1 MIIYLIRLKFLSII
15 DQFLPNLD
23 GLFIEINSFIELF
36 FGYMKYIFFGI
47 LLIIGILTL
56 LSLRG
61 KYFFE
66 RIRYSKEQKLADN
79 PMTKPRM
86 VLGILYIVFAFGI
99 LLDWFTYFLLAVLDP
114 LPDRFIFNFISLSGI
129 IDPFA
134 TNNISDISKAVH
146 PYEKTIYYGVAIVS
160 FMAILTITISLWQ
173 IINKEGTKTKKS
185 ITSLITGI
193 VTGLIAGFTTCLP
206 LFL

>member
-1 MIIYLIRLKFLSII
+1 MRIFNQIIP
-15 DQFLPNLD
+15 FLPNFD
-23 GLFIEINSFIELF
+23 ELFIEINSFIELV
-36 FGYMKYIFFGI
+36 FGYLKYVFFCI

-61 KYFFE
+61 KYFLE

-79 PMTKPRM
+79 PMTKPRLI
-86 VLGILYIVFAFGI
+86 LGSLYIFFAFGI
-99 LLDWFTYFLLAVLDP
+99 LLDFFTFFLLVVLDP
-114 LPDRFIFNFISLSGI
+114 LPDRFIFNFVSFSGL

-134 TNNISDISKAVH
+134 LNGVSDISKAVY

-160 FMAILTITISLWQ
+160 FMALLTITISLWQ
-173 IINKEGTKTKKS
+173 IINKEGKATKKS
-185 ITSLITGI
+185 IVSLISGT
-193 VTGLIAGFTTCLP
+193 VTGLLAGFTTCLP

>member
-1 MIIYLIRLKFLSII
+1 MITYLFRVNFLSII
-15 DQFLPNLD
+15 NQFLPNFD
-23 GLFIEINSFIELF
+23 GLFIEINSFIELV
-36 FGYMKYIFFGI
+36 FGYMKYVFFGI

-66 RIRYSKEQKLADN
+66 RIRYSEEKKLADN
-79 PMTKPRM
+79 PMTKPRLI
-86 VLGILYIVFAFGI
+86 LGSLYIVFAFGI

-114 LPDRFIFNFISLSGI
+114 LPDRLVFNFISLSGI

-134 TNNISDISKAVH
+134 TNNISDISKTVY

-160 FMAILTITISLWQ
+160 FMALLTITISLWQ

-185 ITSLITGI
+185 MISLITGI
-193 VTGLIAGFTTCLP
+193 VIGLIAGFTTCLP

>member
-1 MIIYLIRLKFLSII
+1 MITGIFYGINQI
-15 DQFLPNLD
+15 LPNFND
-23 GLFIEINSFIELF
+23 LFIEINSFIELF
-36 FGYMKYIFFGI
+36 FGYMKYVFFAI

-61 KYFFE
+61 KYILE

-79 PMTKPRM
+79 PMTKPR
-86 VLGILYIVFAFGI
+86 LILATLYILFAFGI
-99 LLDWFTYFLLAVLDP
+99 LLDWFTFFLLAVLDP
-114 LPDRFIFNFISLSGI
+114 LPDRLIFNFVSFSGL

-134 TNNISDISKAVH
+134 LNNISDISKTTY

-160 FMAILTITISLWQ
+160 FMALLTITISLWQ
-173 IINKEGTKTKKS
+173 IINKERPVSKKS
-185 ITSLITGI
+185 IVSLMGGI
-193 VTGLIAGFTTCLP
+193 VTGLLTGFTTCLP

>member
-1 MIIYLIRLKFLSII
+1 MSTYVKFLSII
-15 DQFLPNLD
+15 DQFLPNFD
-23 GLFIEINSFIELF
+23 ELFIEINSFIELV
-36 FGYMKYIFFGI
+36 FGYMKYVFFGI

-61 KYFFE
+61 KYFLE
-66 RIRYSKEQKLADN
+66 RIRYSKEEKLANN
-79 PMTKPRM
+79 PMTKPRLI
-86 VLGILYIVFAFGI
+86 LGAFYIVFAFGI
-99 LLDWFTYFLLAVLDP
+99 LLDWFTYFLLVVLDP

-134 TNNISDISKAVH
+134 LNNISDISKAVY
-146 PYEKTIYYGVAIVS
+146 PYEITIYYGVAIVS
-160 FMAILTITISLWQ
+160 FTALLTITISLWQ
-173 IINKEGTKTKKS
+173 IINKEGTIAKKS

-193 VTGLIAGFTTCLP
+193 VTGLLAGFTTCFP

>member
-1 MIIYLIRLKFLSII
+1 MSTYVKFLSLI
-15 DQFLPNLD
+15 DQFLPNFD
-23 GLFIEINSFIELF
+23 ELFIEINSFIEMV
-36 FGYMKYIFFGI
+36 FGYMKYVFFG
-47 LLIIGILTL
+47 LLLVIGILTL

-79 PMTKPRM
+79 PMTKPRLI
-86 VLGILYIVFAFGI
+86 LGSLYIVFAFGI

-129 IDPFA
+129 VDPFA
-134 TNNISDISKAVH
+134 LNNISDISKAVY
-146 PYEKTIYYGVAIVS
+146 PYEITIYYVVAIVS
-160 FMAILTITISLWQ
+160 FMALLTITISLWQ
-173 IINKEGTKTKKS
+173 IINKEGAITKNS

-193 VTGLIAGFTTCLP
+193 VTGLLAGFTTCFP

>member
-1 MIIYLIRLKFLSII
+1 MIIYLFRVKFLSII

-36 FGYMKYIFFGI
+36 FGYMKYIFFAI

-61 KYFFE
+61 KYFLE
-66 RIRYSKEQKLADN
+66 RLRYSKEQKLADN

-86 VLGILYIVFAFGI
+86 ILGSVYIVFAFGI
-99 LLDWFTYFLLAVLDP
+99 LLNWFTYFLLAVLDP
-114 LPDRFIFNFISLSGI
+114 LPDRLIFNYISLSGI

-134 TNNISDISKAVH
+134 TNNISEISKTVY
-146 PYEKTIYYGVAIVS
+146 PYENYGVVILS
-160 FMAILTITISLWQ
+160 FLSLLTITISLWQ
-173 IINKEGTKTKKS
+173 IINKKGTNTKKS
-185 ITSLITGI
+185 IISLITGV

>member
-1 MIIYLIRLKFLSII
+1 MSTYVKFLSII
-15 DQFLPNLD
+15 DQFLPNFD
-23 GLFIEINSFIELF
+23 ELFIEINSFIELV
-36 FGYMKYIFFGI
+36 FGYMKYVFFGL

-66 RIRYSKEQKLADN
+66 RIRYSKEEKLANN
-79 PMTKPRM
+79 PMTKPRLI
-86 VLGILYIVFAFGI
+86 LGAFYIVFAFGI

-134 TNNISDISKAVH
+134 LNNISDISKAVY
-146 PYEKTIYYGVAIVS
+146 PYEITIYYGVAIVS
-160 FMAILTITISLWQ
+160 FMALLTITISLWQ
-173 IINKEGTKTKKS
+173 IINKEGAITKKS
-185 ITSLITGI
+185 ITSLITGV
-193 VTGLIAGFTTCLP
+193 VTGLLAGFTTCFP

>member
-1 MIIYLIRLKFLSII
+1 MIIYLFRVKFLSII

-36 FGYMKYIFFGI
+36 FGYMKYIFFAI

-61 KYFFE
+61 KYFLE
-66 RIRYSKEQKLADN
+66 RLRYSKEQKLADN

-86 VLGILYIVFAFGI
+86 ILGSVYIVFAFGI
-99 LLDWFTYFLLAVLDP
+99 LLNWFTYFLLAVLDP
-114 LPDRFIFNFISLSGI
+114 LPDRLIFNYISLSGI

-134 TNNISDISKAVH
+134 TNNISEISKTVY
-146 PYEKTIYYGVAIVS
+146 PYEKTIYYGVVILS
-160 FMAILTITISLWQ
+160 FLSLLTITISLWQ
-173 IINKEGTKTKKS
+173 IINKKGTNTKKS
-185 ITSLITGI
+185 IISLITGV

>member
-1 MIIYLIRLKFLSII
+1 MITHIFYSIN
-15 DQFLPNLD
+15 QFLPNFD
-23 GLFIEINSFIELF
+23 DLFIEINYFIELL
-36 FGYMKYIFFGI
+36 FGFLKYIFFGI

-61 KYFFE
+61 KYFLE

-79 PMTKPRM
+79 PMTKPRLI
-86 VLGILYIVFAFGI
+86 LGSFYIVFAFGI
-99 LLDWFTYFLLAVLDP
+99 LLDWFTYFLLVVLDP
-114 LPDRFIFNFISLSGI
+114 LPDRLIFNFIALSGTV
-129 IDPFA
+129 DPFA
-134 TNNISDISKAVH
+134 LNNISDISKAVH

-160 FMAILTITISLWQ
+160 FMALLTITVSLWQ

-185 ITSLITGI
+185 IVSLMGGI
-193 VTGLIAGFTTCLP
+193 VTGLLAGFTTCLP

>member
-1 MIIYLIRLKFLSII
+1 MIAII
-15 DQFLPNLD
+15 LYGINQFLPNFED
-23 GLFIEINSFIELF
+23 LFIEINSFIELL
-36 FGYMKYIFFGI
+36 FGFLKYVFFGI

-61 KYFFE
+61 KYFLE

-79 PMTKPRM
+79 PMTKPRL
-86 VLGILYIVFAFGI
+86 VLGSLYIIFAFGI
-99 LLDWFTYFLLAVLDP
+99 LLDWFTFFLLAVLDP
-114 LPDRFIFNFISLSGI
+114 LPDRLIFNIITLSGT
-129 IDPFA
+129 IDPFGL
-134 TNNISDISKAVH
+134 NNFSDISNVVY

-160 FMAILTITISLWQ
+160 FMALLTITISLWQ

-185 ITSLITGI
+185 IVSLIGGI
-193 VTGLIAGFTTCLP
+193 VMGLLTGFTTCLP

>member
-1 MIIYLIRLKFLSII
+1 MITRIFIQII
-15 DQFLPNLD
+15 PFLPNFND
-23 GLFIEINSFIELF
+23 LFIEINSFIELV
-36 FGYMKYIFFGI
+36 FGYLKYVFFGI

-61 KYFFE
+61 NYFFE
-66 RIRYSKEQKLADN
+66 RIRYSKEKELADN
-79 PMTKPRM
+79 PMTKPRLI
-86 VLGILYIVFAFGI
+86 LGTLYILFAFGI
-99 LLDWFTYFLLAVLDP
+99 LLDWFTFFLLAVLDP

-134 TNNISDISKAVH
+134 LNSVSDISKTTY

-160 FMAILTITISLWQ
+160 FMALLTITISLWQ
-173 IINKEGTKTKKS
+173 IINKEGTKIKRAFVCLMS
-185 ITSLITGI
+185 GI
-193 VTGLIAGFTTCLP
+193 VTGLLTGFTTSFP

>member
-1 MIIYLIRLKFLSII
+1 MSTYVKFLSII
-15 DQFLPNLD
+15 DQFLPNFD
-23 GLFIEINSFIELF
+23 ELFIEINSFIELV
-36 FGYMKYIFFGI
+36 FGYMKYVFFGI

-66 RIRYSKEQKLADN
+66 RIRYSKEEKLADN
-79 PMTKPRM
+79 PMTKPRLI
-86 VLGILYIVFAFGI
+86 LGAFYIIFAFGI

-134 TNNISDISKAVH
+134 LNNISDISKAVY
-146 PYEKTIYYGVAIVS
+146 PYEITIYYGVAIVS
-160 FMAILTITISLWQ
+160 FMALLTITISLWQ
-173 IINKEGTKTKKS
+173 IINKEGTNTKKS
-185 ITSLITGI
+185 IISLITGI

>member
-1 MIIYLIRLKFLSII
+1 MITRVFYGIN
-15 DQFLPNLD
+15 QFLPNFGD
-23 GLFIEINSFIELF
+23 LFIEINSFIELL
-36 FGYMKYIFFGI
+36 FGYLKYVFFGI

-61 KYFFE
+61 KYFLE

-79 PMTKPRM
+79 PMTKPRLI
-86 VLGILYIVFAFGI
+86 LGSLYIVFAFGI
-99 LLDWFTYFLLAVLDP
+99 LLDWFTYFLLVVLDP
-114 LPDRFIFNFISLSGI
+114 LPDRFIFNFITLLG

-134 TNNISDISKAVH
+134 LNSFSDISKAVY

-160 FMAILTITISLWQ
+160 FMALLTITVSLWQ
-173 IINKEGTKTKKS
+173 IINKEGTVTKKS
-185 ITSLITGI
+185 IVSLMGGITA
-193 VTGLIAGFTTCLP
+193 GLLAGFTTCFP